1 MQGLFFDR
9 LIFLV
14 AGEIFGP
21 QAGGGSKFGSEGV
34 TLSNTNCAKLLSFC
48 FWVGW
53 AGLAWTGKRG

>member
-9 LIFLV
+9 LNFLV

-21 QAGGGSKFGSEGV
+21 QAGGSKFGSEGV
-34 TLSNTNCAKLLSFC
+34 TLPNTNYAKLLSFY